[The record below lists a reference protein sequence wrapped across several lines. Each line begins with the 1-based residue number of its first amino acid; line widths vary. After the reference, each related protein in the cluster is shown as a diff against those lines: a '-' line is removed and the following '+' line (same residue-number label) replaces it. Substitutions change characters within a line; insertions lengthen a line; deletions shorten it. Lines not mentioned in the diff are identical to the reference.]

1 MSRILHRDQFLKKNT
16 INEAIVASDIPWGD
30 SLVGRLINSIARK
43 ARIAYN
49 TKKIDKLIDGL
60 RIQFNALVD
69 AGKIE
74 IDKSKLI
81 KLQLWTIFST
91 LKKQVADGEDV
102 SIILTTANN
111 LRDAVNS
118 ISELEDKDNIL
129 EAIDSFIKFL
139 EGLKGTEEDED
150 VEDEDEDK
158 DEEEVEDEDKN
169 KVKVNSLI
177 IKNLKSL
184 GSLLSQYKTNGGTSG
199 RGVSANKET
208 PRTVVKYFTKSGDTV
223 AKIVAS
229 DENKL
234 KWDSAKIWA
243 ENIKPKRSKKGT
255 LVDGSLKDQE
265 DNFNKNPKNA
275 PKGIKDNMPLKVG
288 SEIKLGY
295 YKEENGK
302 LVEVNERF
310 FLSETKFGVGG
321 SEKRG
326 EIKSGESHLEQ
337 AFSKLKSALDT
348 LISSEDKTIG
358 IDSVFIDNI
367 SKSTSDPKNKE
378 TIYKLYLEIKRY
390 LDGDKK
396 LTLQNREPL
405 YKKESIEILSDNKKI
420 VVVAEKIARF
430 CKRSFQFEGENLY
443 GGLGDLGGP
452 LEEFNKTMKE
462 IMGSISSNPV
472 KKKEK
477 PEEKENPEEKKPEE
491 KPEEKESEKQNN
503 SFIFRYGSFVNSL
516 LERNSNSDEIQ
527 TKFDEFFT
535 AEIQEKI
542 SFTEEEVGELKK
554 TKERPDGKF
563 LIMDAADPIMSIV
576 QIFNR
581 AFRLHTPG
589 SIPSGRSGGK
599 VSVSVF
605 NEYENMGS
613 GSNGSADS
621 PGGGPYRNIKIF
633 DKWKA
638 GVDSI
643 LADTK
648 YRPLFSEDTILSF
661 RSKKEGAGDGISKP
675 GKMLLRFINKLNDD
689 NTMYGGAGYSSG
701 EKGGAMYKFYEEYF
715 GLKPEWEP
723 DPAAKKD
730 IDVNA
735 DTVNGI
741 TKVKTKWVKLGSSGL
756 GTDLFDI
763 IKRGGEDHKGLSFK
777 FTVKNDSP
785 QVNKNITYYACI
797 DDILSNQ
804 SPVRGEM
811 FFSQQGY
818 AFDLSKVEFPTPNGS
833 PTSTVNYG
841 LISGPLK
848 VGSACDIKYID
859 LKDATNVGNV
869 NKTLPIKYVVIDIE
883 VLMTDDNKPYK
894 WLNRKLSKFN
904 NLNNNVVAAR
914 RILKEVK

>member
-1 MSRILHRDQFLKKNT
+1 MNKILRRDQFLKKNT
-16 INEAIVASDIPWGD
+16 INEAIVTNDIPWGD
-30 SLVGRLINSIARK
+30 SLVGRLINSLARK
-43 ARIAYN
+43 ATIVRNA
-49 TKKIDKLIDGL
+49 KKIDKVINNL
-60 RIQFNALVD
+60 RTQFDALVA
-69 AGKIE
+69 AGKVE

-102 SIILTTANN
+102 SIILATANN

-139 EGLKGTEEDED
+139 EGLKDSDGEGEGEG
-150 VEDEDEDK
+150 
-158 DEEEVEDEDKN
+158 EEEGEEEGEDDEKN
-169 KVKVNSLI
+169 KVKVHSLI
-177 IKNLKSL
+177 KKNLESL
-184 GSLLSQYKTNGGTSG
+184 KSLLSQYKTNGGNSG
-199 RGVSANKET
+199 RGVSVNKET
-208 PRTVVKYFTKSGDTV
+208 PRTVVKYTTKEGDTV

-229 DENKL
+229 PENKL

-243 ENIKPKRSKKGT
+243 ENIKPKSGKKGT
-255 LVDGSLKDQE
+255 PVDGALKKQL
-265 DNFNKNPKNA
+265 DNFTKDPKIA
-275 PKGIKDNMPLKVG
+275 PKGNKDNMTLAKDLPL
-288 SEIKLGY
+288 ILGY
-295 YKEENGK
+295 YKEEKGK

-310 FLSETKFGVGG
+310 FLSEAKFGVGG
-321 SEKRG
+321 GEDRG
-326 EIKSGESHLEQ
+326 NIKSGESHLEQ
-337 AFSKLKSALDT
+337 AFSKLKKDIDV
-348 LISSEDKTIG
+348 LISSKEKGIG

-367 SKSTSDPKNKE
+367 SKSTSEPKNRE

-443 GGLGDLGGP
+443 AGLGDLGGP

-477 PEEKENPEEKKPEE
+477 PEKENPEEKKPEE

-554 TKERPDGKF
+554 TKERPDGKL
-563 LIMDAADPIMSIV
+563 LIMDAADPIISII

-589 SIPSGRSGGK
+589 AIPSGRSGGK

-605 NEYENMGS
+605 NEYEYMGGSS
-613 GSNGSADS
+613 GGSPEQ

-648 YRPLFSEDTILSF
+648 YRPLFSEDTTLSF
-661 RSKKEGAGDGISKP
+661 RSSESGAGDDITKP

-689 NTMYGGAGYSSG
+689 NTMYSGGSSYG
-701 EKGGAMYKFYEEYF
+701 KEGSAMYKFYEEYF
-715 GLKPEWEP
+715 GIKPDWTP
-723 DPAAKKD
+723 DAPTQKD
-730 IDVNA
+730 IDINDKV
-735 DTVNGI
+735 TVAMPR
-741 TKVKTKWVKLGSSGL
+741 VKTKWVKLGASRL
-756 GTDLFDI
+756 GTDLFEI
-763 IKRGGEDHKGLSFK
+763 IKRGGDDNKGLSFK
-777 FTVKNDSP
+777 FTVKNTD
-785 QVNKNITYYACI
+785 KNQEITYYACI
-797 DDILSNQ
+797 NDILSNKG
-804 SPVRGEM
+804 GEM
-811 FFSQQGY
+811 FFSQLGY
-818 AFDLSKVEFPTPNGS
+818 AFDTDKVEFPTPNGT
-833 PTSTVNYG
+833 PTTTVNYG
-841 LISGPLK
+841 LISGSLK
-848 VGSACDIKYID
+848 EGSACDIKYID
-859 LKDATNVGNV
+859 LKDATNAN
-869 NKTLPIKYVVIDIE
+869 NPTSPIKYVVTNIE
-883 VLMTDDNKPYK
+883 VLMSVDDNKPYK
-894 WLNRKLSKFN
+894 DFTLRLTGKYA
-904 NLNNNVVAAR
+904 NLNNNVVIAKK
-914 RILKEVK
+914 IFKG